1 MFDLIASIL
10 AFFYGLVH
18 SYGLAIV
25 LLTLVVMAVT
35 APFTYKGTKSMIQ
48 MQRLQPQLKAIQAK
62 HRDDRE
68 KMNQEMLAF
77 YKANNLNPVGGCL
90 PMLIQI
96 PVFLVLYRVVSGLT
110 ARMTDI
116 GLQGG
121 FTAMQFSQGTGSPP
135 FTRTP
140 DIASNGEP
148 LMARADYFN
157 PAYISHDSELW
168 QDLRGTTEMTSW
180 GIDLSESASKALST
194 SITHALPY
202 LALIA
207 IVLVTGVIQQRQI
220 QGRQAKSATSS
231 PINSQQQMIMKVM
244 PFFLPIF
251 SFTVPAALVVYFVVS
266 NLWRI
271 GQQAFITHKLYGGEP
286 AAPIETT
293 VVDEDDAAPASTK
306 SKPGKAGAKPAE
318 TSDRS
323 ERSPMGRNRRANG
336 ADGSNGTTAPRK
348 NPAKPKPKPDR
359 TPTSS
364 GRVTPPGSG
373 GTRAR
378 KKKRT

>member
-25 LLTLVVMAVT
+25 MLTVLVMAVT

-62 HRDDRE
+62 YRDDRE

-96 PVFLVLYRVVSGLT
+96 PVFLVLYRVVRGLT
-110 ARMTDI
+110 ARFTDI
-116 GLQGG
+116 GLQAGM
-121 FTAMQFSQGTGSPP
+121 TAMQYSTGTGSPK
-135 FTRTP
+135 FTRPP
-140 DIASNGEP
+140 DELLS
-148 LMARADYFN
+148 RADHFN
-157 PAYISHDSELW
+157 PAYISHDTELW
-168 QDLRGTTEMTSW
+168 QDLRASTEMKWW

-194 SITHALPY
+194 GFVHALPY
-202 LALIA
+202 LVLIA
-207 IVLVTGVIQQRQI
+207 VVLVTGVIQQRQI
-220 QGRQAKSATSS
+220 QGRQAKSGNTTAV
-231 PINSQQQMIMKVM
+231 NSQQQMIMKIM

-251 SFTVPAALVVYFVVS
+251 AFGVPAALVIYFIVS
-266 NLWRI
+266 NVWRI
-271 GQQAFITHKLYGGEP
+271 GQQAFITRTLYSGEQP
-286 AAPIETT
+286 AAPIDTT
-293 VVDEDDAAPASTK
+293 VIEDAPVN
-306 SKPGKAGAKPAE
+306 GKGAKAAAVAADPKPDKTAKP
-318 TSDRS
+318 DKS
-323 ERSPMGRNRRANG
+323 ERGRSPMGRNRRSDGGNG
-336 ADGSNGTTAPRK
+336 AAGT
-348 NPAKPKPKPDR
+348 KPKPAPKPEPKPDR
-359 TPTSS
+359 APTTS

-373 GTRAR
+373 GNRAR